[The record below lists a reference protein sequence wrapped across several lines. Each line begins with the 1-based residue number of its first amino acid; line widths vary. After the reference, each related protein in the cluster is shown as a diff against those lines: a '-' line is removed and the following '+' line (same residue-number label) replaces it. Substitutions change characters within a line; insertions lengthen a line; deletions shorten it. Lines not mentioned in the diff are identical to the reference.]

1 MESVYRN
8 WDASDLMVDGFGEKL
23 LDELDYTLVLIF
35 QNTLLFCITVLLH
48 ALKDRQEANQA
59 DIDRCCSNAV
69 NVDCSEMANDF
80 TRLGFLARGTDVA
93 PIIPALEPTWQNS
106 FGNEL
111 SGFNFRTVT

>member
-48 ALKDRQEANQA
+48 ALKDRQGG
-59 DIDRCCSNAV
+59 ILVYVVCRPVS
-69 NVDCSEMANDF
+69 
-80 TRLGFLARGTDVA
+80 
-93 PIIPALEPTWQNS
+93 
-106 FGNEL
+106 
-111 SGFNFRTVT
+111 